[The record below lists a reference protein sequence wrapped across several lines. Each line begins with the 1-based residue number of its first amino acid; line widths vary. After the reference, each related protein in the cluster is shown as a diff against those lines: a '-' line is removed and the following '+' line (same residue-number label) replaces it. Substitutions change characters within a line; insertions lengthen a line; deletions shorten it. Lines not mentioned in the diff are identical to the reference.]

1 MTRVR
6 EHSDD
11 TVMENWDDTDMENC
25 DEKSSGAL

>member
-11 TVMENWDDTDMENC
+11 TVMENWDDMGMENC

>member
-11 TVMENWDDTDMENC
+11 TVMENWDDTGMENC